1 MLVLYLFQL
10 FTKLLLLCQIQV
22 MEDNSSAAR
31 ANPTVMGGRSRAR
44 VGGGG
49 RQAVGKNQQQQQR
62 QNIDDLS
69 GISSVVV
76 TTSDGMQHHQHDLN
90 DENVVAV
97 SGIPGNDYFLHL
109 CLTLLML
116 FIEFGRFLYDCI
128 EQEDLLFSV

>member
-1 MLVLYLFQL
+1 
-10 FTKLLLLCQIQV
+10 

-49 RQAVGKNQQQQQR
+49 RQAVGKNQQQR
-62 QNIDDLS
+62 QNMDDLS

-76 TTSDGMQHHQHDLN
+76 TTSDGMQHHQHDLT

-97 SGIPGNDYFLHL
+97 SGIPGDYFFTVFLAKCISL
-109 CLTLLML
+109 ISRLQLLL
-116 FIEFGRFLYDCI
+116 K
-128 EQEDLLFSV
+128 LLEKKLL